1 MHHWKT
7 YGFAQKLG
15 DTVPRP
21 IYGMWRGKW
30 HLQPWDFGVQYV
42 QTNPNKQCVEKPWRV
57 GWFKGSTVCS
67 WRICGIQEYAKELLL
82 CCMTQA
88 AYHTSWNV
96 RYVLCMYYVCLCA
109 TICIYIYDY
118 LGFPEIG
125 VLPNRQIIHFN
136 GIFHSKPSS
145 YWGASIYGT
154 PGLNPPLYA
163 PLSQ

>member
-1 MHHWKT
+1 M
-7 YGFAQKLG
+7 L
-15 DTVPRP
+15 DT
-21 IYGMWRGKW
+21 
-30 HLQPWDFGVQYV
+30 
-42 QTNPNKQCVEKPWRV
+42 
-57 GWFKGSTVCS
+57 
-67 WRICGIQEYAKELLL
+67 
-82 CCMTQA
+82 
-88 AYHTSWNV
+88 
-96 RYVLCMYYVCLCA
+96 YYVCIMFVYVLLYV
-109 TICIYIYDY
+109 YIYDY